1 MKGQPVIT
9 DAEPQT
15 TVEGEVLSERQ
26 VQVLALVAEGLTD
39 DEIARQL
46 DLSAKTVGHYLDT
59 ARARLDARSRA
70 QAVAVALRQGLLPG
84 QEVPAQNS

>member
-1 MKGQPVIT
+1 MT
-9 DAEPQT
+9 DEAIH
-15 TVEGEVLSERQ
+15 LSERQ

-59 ARARLDARSRA
+59 ARARLEARSRA
-70 QAVAVALRQGLLPG
+70 QAVARALRQGLLPSP
-84 QEVPAQNS
+84 ESPVQNP